1 MLTHALRRLLGALP
15 TLFILVSLAFFM
27 MRAAPGGPFDR
38 ERSLPPQI
46 EAALRADYQ
55 LDQPLWR
62 QYLHYLGG
70 LARGDLGPSFQ
81 YQGYSVAELIGSGAP
96 VSLRLGACA
105 ILVALIAGTAL
116 GCMAALRRNSPLD
129 RGLMAGA
136 MLGLSLPNYV
146 MAPLLILLFAI
157 GLGWLP
163 AGGWSRHGIAD
174 AVLPVIALALP
185 QVAVIARLTR
195 SSMIEVLSQNFIRT
209 ARAKGLP
216 QRLIVWRHALRP
228 ALLPVLSYLGP
239 AAAGTV
245 TGSVVIEQIFGI
257 PGIGRYFVQAALN
270 RDYTL
275 VLGVVLFYGAL
286 IVLFNFL
293 VDLLYGALD
302 PRMRPA

>member
-15 TLFILVSLAFFM
+15 TLFILVSLTFFM

-38 ERSLPPQI
+38 ERNLPPQI
-46 EAALRADYQ
+46 EAAMQAEYH
-55 LDQPLWR
+55 LDRPLWR
-62 QYLHYLGG
+62 QYLGYLGG
-70 LARGDLGPSFQ
+70 LAHGDLGPSFQ

-96 VSLRLGACA
+96 VSLRLGVAA
-105 ILVALIAGTAL
+105 IIVALLLGGAL
-116 GCMAALRRNSPLD
+116 GCIAALRRGSALD
-129 RGLMAGA
+129 RGLMAFA

-146 MAPLLILLFAI
+146 VAPLLVLLFAI
-157 GLGWLP
+157 VLGWLP
-163 AGGWSRHGIAD
+163 AGGWSAHGIAD
-174 AVLPVIALALP
+174 AVLPVVALALP
-185 QVAVIARLTR
+185 QVAVIARLMR
-195 SSMIEVLSQNFIRT
+195 GSMIEVLNQNFIRT

-216 QRLIVWRHALRP
+216 LRLIVWRHALKP

-245 TGSVVIEQIFGI
+245 TGSVVIEQVFGI

-286 IVLFNFL
+286 IILFNFL

-302 PRMRPA
+302 PRMRPG

>member
-15 TLFILVSLAFFM
+15 TLFILVSLTFFM

-38 ERSLPPQI
+38 ERNLPPQI
-46 EAALRADYQ
+46 EAAMQAEYH
-55 LDQPLWR
+55 LDRPLWR
-62 QYLHYLGG
+62 QYLAYLGG

-96 VSLRLGACA
+96 VSLRLGAAA
-105 ILVALIAGTAL
+105 IVLALLLGGTL
-116 GCMAALRRNSPLD
+116 GCAAALRRDSLLD
-129 RGLMAGA
+129 RGLMAAA

-146 MAPLLILLFAI
+146 VAPLLILLFAI

-163 AGGWSRHGIAD
+163 AGGWSGHGISD

-185 QVAVIARLTR
+185 QVAVIARLMR
-195 SSMIEVLSQNFIRT
+195 GSMIEALGQNFIRT

-216 QRLIVWRHALRP
+216 MRLIVWRHALRP

-286 IVLFNFL
+286 IILFNFL

-302 PRMRPA
+302 PRMRP

>member
-1 MLTHALRRLLGALP
+1 MISHALRRLLGALP
-15 TLFILVSLAFFM
+15 TLFILVSLTFFM

-38 ERSLPPQI
+38 ERNLPPQI
-46 EAALRADYQ
+46 EAAMQAEYH
-55 LDQPLWR
+55 LDRPLWR
-62 QYLHYLGG
+62 QYLGYLGG
-70 LARGDLGPSFQ
+70 LAHGDLGPSFQ
-81 YQGYSVAELIGSGAP
+81 YQGYRVAELIGSGAP
-96 VSLRLGACA
+96 VSLRLGSAA
-105 ILVALIAGTAL
+105 IMLALLLGGTL
-116 GCMAALRRNSPLD
+116 GCIAALRRDSALD
-129 RGLMAGA
+129 RGLMALA

-146 MAPLLILLFAI
+146 VAPLLILLFAI

-163 AGGWSRHGIAD
+163 AGGWSPHGLAD
-174 AVLPVIALALP
+174 AVLPVVALALP
-185 QVAVIARLTR
+185 QVAVIARLMR
-195 SSMIEVLSQNFIRT
+195 GAMIEVLNQNFIRT

-216 QRLIVWRHALRP
+216 LRRIVWHHALRP

-286 IVLFNFL
+286 IILFNFL

-302 PRMRPA
+302 PRMRPQ

>member
-15 TLFILVSLAFFM
+15 TLLVLVSLTFFM

-38 ERSLPPQI
+38 ERALPPQI
-46 EAALRADYQ
+46 EAALQAEYH

-62 QYLHYLGG
+62 QYLRYLGG

-96 VSLRLGACA
+96 VSLRLGVSA
-105 ILVALIAGTAL
+105 IALALLLGAAL
-116 GCMAALRRNSPLD
+116 GCAAALRRNSLLD
-129 RGLMAGA
+129 RGLMASA

-146 MAPLLILLFAI
+146 VAPLLILLFAI
-157 GLGWLP
+157 SLGWLP
-163 AGGWSRHGIAD
+163 AGGWSAHGMAD
-174 AVLPVIALALP
+174 AVLPVVALALP
-185 QVAVIARLTR
+185 QIAVIARLMR
-195 SSMIEVLSQNFIRT
+195 SSMIEVLNQNFIRT

-216 QRLIVWRHALRP
+216 LRLIVWRHALKP

-286 IVLFNFL
+286 IILFNFL

-302 PRMRPA
+302 PRVRPA